1 MNSYYFPALSPFPS
15 GLCVRVCV
23 CLRMFAYVCGA
34 GTVRWGYRLVGLC
47 TRGAGEG
54 LLEEGEGHL
63 EGAGACGRCVEL
75 QFENGESFEFDL
87 VVGADGICE
96 YSTLSHARALE

>member
-1 MNSYYFPALSPFPS
+1 MNSYSFFLPPRPFRL
-15 GLCVRVCV
+15 GGACVFV
-23 CLRMFAYVCGA
+23 FVCGA
-34 GTVRWGYRLVGLC
+34 GTVRWGYRLVGLF

-54 LLEEGEGHL
+54 RLEDEEGHL

-96 YSTLSHARALE
+96 C